1 MAQSVKRAKFSHSAM
16 NKLKTAQRDKVRN
29 FMQWTQSNEKTAIH
43 CLSSQNWN
51 LELACDAYYQNPQ
64 LYMCMADRVDQK
76 SLHAFFLKYANNR
89 QDNDPSCI
97 GPHGML
103 RFLTDLGLNPA
114 DRNVLILAW
123 KFKAKTQC
131 EFTWE
136 EFSTGLNEMKIDS
149 LEKLKVKIPTLSEE
163 LRNPLSFRDFYQF
176 TFNYARSSPQR
187 TLEIE
192 TAIAYWEIVFGG
204 NFGYL
209 SLWTSFLREKEV
221 KSISRDT
228 WNLLLD
234 FSLTVAPDFNNY
246 DAEGAWPV
254 LIDEFVEY
262 ARSKIQS

>member
-1 MAQSVKRAKFSHSAM
+1 MDKFQTSGDESLTFGHLRQDISKV
-16 NKLKTAQRDKVRN
+16 NVQPCLTCISTIPGSTFVRN

-64 LYMCMADRVDQK
+64 LYMCMADVVDQR
-76 SLHAFFLKYANNR
+76 NR

-123 KFKAKTQC
+123 KLKAKR
-131 EFTWE
+131 
-136 EFSTGLNEMKIDS
+136 SANLLGRNS
-149 LEKLKVKIPTLSEE
+149 VPKLKAKIPTLSEE
-163 LRNPLSFRDFYQF
+163 LRNPISFRDFYQF
-176 TFNYARSSPQR
+176 TFSYARASPQR
-187 TLEIE
+187 TLEVE

-209 SLWTSFLREKEV
+209 PLWANFLREKGV
-221 KSISRDT
+221 KSIPRDT

-234 FSLTVAPDFNNY
+234 FSLTIAPDFNNY

-262 ARSKIQS
+262 ARNKMQS